1 MPRLLKNIETV
12 IFDNFESTAT
22 LVRSVEG
29 YYGEDDYI
37 NLGGFEAFIQDFRKV
52 SEVTDYDV
60 PPNFG
65 LKNNTTFTTIEI
77 SF

>member
-12 IFDNFESTAT
+12 MFDNLETT
-22 LVRSVEG
+22 TKLVRSVEG
-29 YYGEDDYI
+29 FYGEDDYI
-37 NLGGFEAFIQDFRKV
+37 KLGGFEALLQDFRK
-52 SEVTDYDV
+52 SSDVTDFVV

>member
-12 IFDNFESTAT
+12 IFDNFETT
-22 LVRSVEG
+22 TILVRSVEG

-37 NLGGFEAFIQDFRKV
+37 KLSGFEAFLQDFRKA
-52 SEVTDYDV
+52 SDVTDFVV

-65 LKNNTTFTTIEI
+65 LKNNTSFTTIEI
-77 SF
+77 SY

>member
-12 IFDNFESTAT
+12 IFDNFETT
-22 LVRSVEG
+22 TKLVRSVEG
-29 YYGEDDYI
+29 FYGEDDYI
-37 NLGGFEAFIQDFRKV
+37 KLGGFEAFLQDFRKA
-52 SEVTDYDV
+52 SDVTDFVV
-60 PPNFG
+60 PYNFG